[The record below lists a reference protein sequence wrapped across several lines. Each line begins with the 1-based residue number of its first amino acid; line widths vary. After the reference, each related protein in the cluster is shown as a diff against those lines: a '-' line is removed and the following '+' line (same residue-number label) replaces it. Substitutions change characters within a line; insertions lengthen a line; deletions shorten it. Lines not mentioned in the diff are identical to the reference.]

1 MNNEAIDK
9 ENASLMQIAA
19 KSQREVESMEK
30 QLEDLKKQL
39 EERKREIPDL
49 EREVSECK
57 KICQCMEEEAR
68 LEMESLEPKLYVL
81 SIADELVDVDSDL
94 EEAIFN
100 SWKHSDKS
108 FYTLRLPDCIREE
121 YNAELR
127 RSGIDVD
134 CAVCMNHL
142 RSFLVNVSTQQET
155 PDTSIP
161 LRAIYDPDQIGV
173 YEYRKNLFVLLS
185 RSSD

>member
-57 KICQCMEEEAR
+57 KIASVWRRRRDWRWRAWNPNCMYCP
-68 LEMESLEPKLYVL
+68 L
-81 SIADELVDVDSDL
+81 
-94 EEAIFN
+94 
-100 SWKHSDKS
+100 
-108 FYTLRLPDCIREE
+108 
-121 YNAELR
+121 
-127 RSGIDVD
+127 
-134 CAVCMNHL
+134 
-142 RSFLVNVSTQQET
+142 Q
-155 PDTSIP
+155 TS
-161 LRAIYDPDQIGV
+161 
-173 YEYRKNLFVLLS
+173 
-185 RSSD
+185 